1 MFDYFL
7 HALSEALQN
16 QFLSGGLVL
25 GIVGSL
31 IALCRQL
38 PGKFFAW
45 LKRRLI
51 ITVDVTN
58 DDPIFEWLSLWL
70 ASHPYSR
77 RARSLTARSRRDDYG
92 NIDREGDDDLPD
104 VVFTPAP
111 GNHVFLYERRLV
123 WLSRERET
131 LKSEKSSDIFSTR
144 QRETFQIRVLGRKQ
158 QVIRSL
164 IEKARDAAAKARG
177 DQVNVYIVSYGSW
190 MRSDT
195 RRMRAPSTVVL
206 PGGVVEEIRDAIAEF
221 LKSQDWYA
229 ERGIPWRLGFLF
241 YGVPGSGKTSL
252 IKALAGEFGM
262 DLYSLNLGDPHLT
275 DSKLI
280 SLLAEAKADSI
291 TTLEDIDAAF
301 KAREKSKDTD
311 NGVTFSGLLN
321 ALDGVASKEGSI
333 VFMTTNHKDV
343 LDPAL
348 IRPGRADLHIEF
360 DYATREQASR
370 LFKQFFPQSS
380 TQSAERFS
388 AIAARK
394 VTMAQVQGIL
404 LQHKNSPEN
413 AIRSATLEAVA

>member
-1 MFDYFL
+1 MFDYIF
-7 HALSEALQN
+7 HALSEALHN

-51 ITVDVTN
+51 VTVDVTN

-70 ASHPYSR
+70 ADHPYSR

-92 NIDREGDDDLPD
+92 RIDRENSDDLPD

-111 GNHVFLYERRLV
+111 GNHVFVYERRLV

-131 LKSEKSSDIFSTR
+131 VKGDKADDFFSAR
-144 QRETFQIRVLGRKQ
+144 HRETFQIRVLGRKQ

-164 IEKARDAAAKARG
+164 IEKARDAAIKAR
-177 DQVNVYIVSYGSW
+177 DSRVNVYIVSYGSW
-190 MRSDT
+190 SRSDT
-195 RRMRAPSTVVL
+195 KQMRALSTVIL
-206 PGGVVEEIRDAIAEF
+206 PGGIVDEVKSTIAEF

-229 ERGIPWRLGFLF
+229 ERGIPWRLSFLF
-241 YGVPGSGKTSL
+241 HGAPGSGKTSL

-280 SLLAEAKADSI
+280 SLLGEAKTGSVI
-291 TTLEDIDAAF
+291 SLEDIDAAF
-301 KAREKSKDTD
+301 AKREKGKDSD

-321 ALDGVASKEGSI
+321 ALDGAASKEGSI

-348 IRPGRADLHIEF
+348 IRPGRADLHVEF
-360 DYATREQASR
+360 DYATKEQARR
-370 LFKQFFPQSS
+370 LFAQFFPESS
-380 TQSAERFS
+380 EQSAERFS
-388 AIAARK
+388 AIASRK
-394 VTMAQVQGIL
+394 VTMAQIQGLL
-404 LQHKNSPEN
+404 LQHKASPEN